1 MNKICIFII
10 ATLYILTTNAYSEI
24 NSKSWTKVCDEK
36 DKKSCQ
42 IGIKSVVKFEG
53 QDKSTTLATA
63 YMKIGSTTQS
73 KMDLIDEGDQTYK
86 LKKDSKSVPVLFLL
100 LPLNTDLRKK
110 PQIIL
115 DQKKIGNTTYLH
127 CNQNIGCKTIA
138 ILNED
143 LLNSFKKSKTMTVA
157 FGIFSNDKNLV
168 LQFPLK
174 GFTKAYKKLTK

>member
-1 MNKICIFII
+1 MALRAVHLPVKECENE
-10 ATLYILTTNAYSEI
+10 ILEGRIPLAR
-24 NSKSWTKVCDEK
+24 WTPDIE
-36 DKKSCQ
+36 
-42 IGIKSVVKFEG
+42 
-53 QDKSTTLATA
+53 
-63 YMKIGSTTQS
+63 
-73 KMDLIDEGDQTYK
+73 IDEGDQTYK

-143 LLNSFKKSKTMTVA
+143 LLNNFKKAKTMTVA